1 MNHRKPTDILREE
14 HENVLQKLDDFE
26 RIISHLDEK
35 AAISEELR
43 ELASFF
49 NTDFWMHFAKEEE
62 ALFPVIE
69 SFIPRQGGPT
79 GVMLNEH
86 QDLRA
91 TNDRIQ
97 EAVDKYLKAPE
108 FLEAKANIKE
118 HVSHF
123 IGLLREHIHK
133 EDQILFRMAD
143 MHVDGTQGE
152 KIIQLFDEIEARSR

>member
-14 HENVLQKLDDFE
+14 HENVLQKLDEFE
-26 RIISHLDEK
+26 RIMRRLDEK

-43 ELASFF
+43 KLASFF
-49 NTDFWMHFAKEEE
+49 NTDFWLHFAKEEE

-69 SFIPRQGGPT
+69 SFIPREGGPT
-79 GVMLNEH
+79 GVMLIEH
-86 QDLRA
+86 EDLRA

-97 EAVDKYLKAPE
+97 EAVRRYLNVLNNSEEKD
-108 FLEAKANIKE
+108 IIQE

-133 EDQILFRMAD
+133 EDNILFRMAD
-143 MHVDGTQGE
+143 MHLDGTQGE
-152 KIIQLFDEIEARSR
+152 RIIQLFDEIEARSR